1 MAYIDEDNNHRV
13 HGNESTNPPK
23 QVSIDDRWR
32 ENSVVKREERC
43 LDEGQRQRIHHLVG
57 VPMFQVGD
65 VRDFRLLGIA
75 YSMGSEV
82 DVSRFVRTEEI

>member
-43 LDEGQRQRIHHLVG
+43 LDEG
-57 VPMFQVGD
+57 
-65 VRDFRLLGIA
+65 
-75 YSMGSEV
+75 
-82 DVSRFVRTEEI
+82 